1 MRSVPFVFWF
11 FTYPGIHVCPV
22 CVVSRMYLQ
31 IKVLILFGG
40 MPSFITSK
48 AIFTRMSKIKTVQR

>member
-1 MRSVPFVFWF
+1 M
-11 FTYPGIHVCPV
+11 CPV

-40 MPSFITSK
+40 MASFITSK

>member
-1 MRSVPFVFWF
+1 M
-11 FTYPGIHVCPV
+11 CPV